1 MSRGPADWLCGKHGA
16 CHPPALDQLH
26 RARAPVWQRHHPSR
40 ARLQAPSPSDA
51 APSLPQPGLSSRSG
65 SMTGRNPQGQPTPR
79 AKLRADGHGEGLLH
93 AVLSV
98 KLSAPPQGKHRRRRR
113 AAGPVEAGGTHWGHT
128 APEPPRAT
136 VLVAAH
142 TQVSVF
148 GLTLTHSHTHTA
160 HTRHIPDNRHTPD
173 TRPTQAKQKGAHPH
187 TGHTHTQHREDTHH
201 THHTWGV

>member
-51 APSLPQPGLSSRSG
+51 APSLPQPGLSPRSG

-79 AKLRADGHGEGLLH
+79 AKLRAEGHGEGLLH

-98 KLSAPPQGKHRRRRR
+98 KLSAPPRGRHRGQSR
-113 AAGPVEAGGTHWGHT
+113 AAGPVEARGTPGGHVGDTWLQSCPGPLCWWLHRHT
-128 APEPPRAT
+128 GKRLGGSPSHT
-136 VLVAAH
+136 V
-142 TQVSVF
+142 T
-148 GLTLTHSHTHTA
+148 HTHTA
-160 HTRHIPDNRHTPD
+160 HTRH
-173 TRPTQAKQKGAHPH
+173 
-187 TGHTHTQHREDTHH
+187 
-201 THHTWGV
+201 